1 MSVQRQIQNIIRH
14 SLAIHRLVREIMM
27 NASQESLRVTGEA
40 LAALQSSSE
49 TYLTQLMEDSYLLA
63 LHRHRVTL
71 LPRDMQITLYI
82 RNSRA

>member
-1 MSVQRQIQNIIRH
+1 MSVQRRTQNIIRL
-14 SLAIHRLVREIMM
+14 SLPIHRLVREIMV
-27 NASQESLRVTGEA
+27 NASQTDLRVTGEA

-49 TYLTQLMEDSYLLA
+49 TYLTQLMEDSYLLT